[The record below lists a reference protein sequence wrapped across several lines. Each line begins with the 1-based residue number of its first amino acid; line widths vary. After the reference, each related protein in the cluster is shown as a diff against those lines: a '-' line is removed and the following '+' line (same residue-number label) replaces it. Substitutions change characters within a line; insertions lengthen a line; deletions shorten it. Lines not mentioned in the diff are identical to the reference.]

1 VRISNFRDCGNRIPR
16 VHCTSHAFTEWETN
30 MNPMNMI
37 KWLAIAAMITIP
49 VALTVASGLPIPAYL

>member
-1 VRISNFRDCGNRIPR
+1 
-16 VHCTSHAFTEWETN
+16 

-49 VALTVASGLPIPAYL
+49 VALTIASGLPIPAYL